1 MNARAFSRF
10 SAGFLVATVA
20 LAGCDKAGK
29 GDAAAATGAAASA
42 EPVAPGARRIEI
54 TATNEGYSPASVDVK
69 KGETVVLRFKRTTK
83 SECLAEVKIP
93 KLDVKKALPMNEPV
107 EIAVTPKED
116 GDIPFSCGMDMV
128 HGKIHVTGS

>member
-1 MNARAFSRF
+1 MNPRVFGCFSVLLL
-10 SAGFLVATVA
+10 GATVA

-29 GDAAAATGAAASA
+29 GDAAASTAAAESA
-42 EPVAPGARRIEI
+42 APVAPGARRIDI

-83 SECLAEVKIP
+83 SECLSQVKIP
-93 KLDVKKALPMNEPV
+93 KLDVKKDLPMNEPV

>member
-1 MNARAFSRF
+1 MSARAFSCF
-10 SAGFLVATVA
+10 SALFLGAMVAF
-20 LAGCDKAGK
+20 GCDKTPK
-29 GDAAAATGAAASA
+29 SDAAASTAAPNA
-42 EPVAPGARRIEI
+42 EPVAPGARRIDI

-93 KLDVKKALPMNEPV
+93 KLDVKKALPMNEAV

-116 GDIPFSCGMDMV
+116 GDIPFSCGMEMV